1 MQLRRAMA
9 GDAPTL
15 AQVHVAAWH
24 AAYQG
29 LVPDTYLQNFTLQK
43 REAAFQA
50 AIAAGTEETYLAIE
64 NGRAVGILTIGASRD
79 ADLDDHT
86 CGEIWGI
93 YVLPTAW
100 RHGIGKA
107 LVQEAGR
114 ILRGRGYHRIVLWV
128 LAGNVAARTFY
139 AAMGFCPDGATKLV
153 TLGAPLQAVR
163 YVKADSPHCRLGSE
177 V

>member
-1 MQLRRAMA
+1 MQLRRATA

-15 AQVHVAAWH
+15 AQIHVAAWH

-50 AIAAGTEETYLAIE
+50 AIAAGTEETYLAE
-64 NGRAVGILTIGASRD
+64 EHGRTVGILTIGASRD
-79 ADLDDHT
+79 TDLDGQT

-93 YVLPTAW
+93 YLLPTEW

-107 LVQEAGR
+107 LVQEAER
-114 ILRGRGYHRIVLWV
+114 ILCDRGFHKIVLWV
-128 LAGNVAARTFY
+128 LAGNTAAQAFY
-139 AAMGFCPDGATKLV
+139 TAMGFCPDGATKLV
-153 TLGAPLQAVR
+153 TLGTALQAIR
-163 YVKADSPHCRLGSE
+163 YAKAYPLT
-177 V
+177 

>member
-1 MQLRRAMA
+1 MQLRRATA

-29 LVPDTYLQNFTLQK
+29 LVPDTYLQNFTLQR

-50 AIAAGTEETYLAIE
+50 AIAAGTEETYLAE
-64 NGRAVGILTIGASRD
+64 EHGRAVGILTIGASRD
-79 ADLDDHT
+79 TDLDGQT

-93 YVLPTAW
+93 YLLPTEW
-100 RHGIGKA
+100 RRGIGKA
-107 LVQEAGR
+107 LVQEAEH
-114 ILRGRGYHRIVLWV
+114 ILCDRGFHKIVLWV
-128 LAGNVAARTFY
+128 LAGNTAARAFY

-153 TLGAPLQAVR
+153 TLGLPLQAVR
-163 YVKADSPHCRLGSE
+163 YAKAYPLT
-177 V
+177 